1 METQHKLTYKQQRFI
16 EHYTTNGGN
25 ATKAARDAGY
35 KGNEYSLRVIGCQ
48 NLTKL
53 NVKTAI
59 DAITQRK
66 QESNEAKIQRILNKL
81 ESIAYDA
88 QARKSDA
95 LKAMELLGKYH
106 AIWSEKRI
114 IENIDRQRELDEQ
127 EQAEAKRIALLRFK
141 TA

>member
-1 METQHKLTYKQQRFI
+1 MEKHKLTYKQQRFI
-16 EHYTTNGGN
+16 ENYTTNGGN

-35 KGNEYSLRVIGCQ
+35 KGNDTTIRSVGRE
-48 NLTKL
+48 NLTKPH
-53 NVKTAI
+53 VKTAI

-66 QESNEAKIQRILNKL
+66 HENNEEKVRRILNKL

-114 IENIDRQRELDEQ
+114 IENIDRQRELDDQ
-127 EQAEAKRIALLRFK
+127 EKAEAKRIALLRFK